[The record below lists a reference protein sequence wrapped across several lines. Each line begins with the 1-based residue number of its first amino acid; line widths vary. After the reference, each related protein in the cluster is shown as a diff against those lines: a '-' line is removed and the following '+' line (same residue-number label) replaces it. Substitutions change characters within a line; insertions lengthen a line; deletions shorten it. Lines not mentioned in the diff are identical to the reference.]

1 MLILILWGVLG
12 LMLYF
17 VEPEMVKDLLVPG
30 LYLPFFI
37 LFLPASALTLA
48 VILGNSR
55 RGFILAL
62 GISALLILKVYRLDN
77 WLNFFLVGGIVVTV
91 DRYLSA

>member
-1 MLILILWGVLG
+1 MLILIIWGVLG

>member
-1 MLILILWGVLG
+1 
-12 LMLYF
+12 MLYF